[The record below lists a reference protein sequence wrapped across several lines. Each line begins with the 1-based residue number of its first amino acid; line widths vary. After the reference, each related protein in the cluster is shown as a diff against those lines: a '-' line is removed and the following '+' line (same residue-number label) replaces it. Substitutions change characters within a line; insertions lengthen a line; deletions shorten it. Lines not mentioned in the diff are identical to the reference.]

1 MDTPE
6 NESEKEIVEETDE
19 ESIDI
24 VELVKQYYEIEK
36 GNRKSIWE
44 WYYLGQKFE
53 RKVEELKN
61 KEENERNNDD
71 NTK

>member
-36 GNRKSIWE
+36 GKRKSIWE
-44 WYYLGQKFE
+44 
-53 RKVEELKN
+53 
-61 KEENERNNDD
+61 
-71 NTK
+71 